1 MGEKQLFLK
10 IKLFVIIINMSKR
23 FFQRLIAV
31 LFIVLILFIDIANVY
46 KEVIIIVFSLAL
58 FLSTFN
64 IRRPKR
70 D

>member
-1 MGEKQLFLK
+1 
-10 IKLFVIIINMSKR
+10 MSKR

-46 KEVIIIVFSLAL
+46 KEVITIVFSVAL